1 MKSFLKE
8 FLRDEPAADA
18 GSPRVCLGA
27 FGKHPGWDD
36 HMDDLGLETESLLLA
51 RHLLY
56 VQGIGGQLNSGA
68 WERLDEA
75 ARLPAIH
82 HEFIWSRCSQVL
94 AGRMWPSSDGKR
106 RTLYPMAVCAHVFGL
121 TSEACITSLLPLL
134 EPVETRCRHSRT
146 ADEVRSIVLE
156 ALGQCMAT
164 VSSATIADLSR
175 LSGTLTEQFID
186 GSLPVILGEV
196 RRTLAPYLRGEFRE
210 RAKPAAGIRVPCPPE
225 LGFHDFVF
233 WIRFFGALLDA
244 DAPVLF
250 LKPVGQAWIDVIAGE
265 PASGDLFPLRAGPAV
280 VPVIGDAVPGVDE
293 RLRQEA
299 RALCESVLTP
309 GRAAAPAEK
318 PWLKKLFG

>member
-1 MKSFLKE
+1 
-8 FLRDEPAADA
+8 
-18 GSPRVCLGA
+18 
-27 FGKHPGWDD
+27 
-36 HMDDLGLETESLLLA
+36 MDDLGLETESLLLA

-68 WERLDEA
+68 WERLDET

-82 HEFIWSRCSQVL
+82 HEFIWSRGAQVL

-121 TSEACITSLLPLL
+121 TAEACVASLLPLL
-134 EPVETRCRHSRT
+134 EPVEARCRQSRR
-146 ADEVRSIVLE
+146 ADEVRAVVLE
-156 ALGQCMAT
+156 ALGQCMAM
-164 VSSATIADLSR
+164 VSSATTADLSR
-175 LSGTLTEQFID
+175 LSGTLTAQFTS

-196 RRTLAPYLRGEFRE
+196 RQVLAPYLRGEFRE
-210 RAKPAAGIRVPCPPE
+210 RPKPAAGIRVPCPPE
-225 LGFHDFVF
+225 LGFQDFVF
-233 WIRFFGALLDA
+233 WIRIFGDLLDE

-265 PASGDLFPLRAGPAV
+265 PASGDLFPLRAGPAA
-280 VPVIGDAVPGVDE
+280 VPVVGEAVTSADE

-309 GRAAAPAEK
+309 ARAAAPVEK